1 MRNKANFRWRR
12 VGRGPGDGGRWV
24 ECAKRSQF
32 RAVPAGT
39 RSWGR
44 GPWRAIVQSKAN
56 LGVGV
61 RKWARRRQIWDPC
74 RGRWC
79 KTKPIP
85 AMAGGAGL
93 NDGDSGVPPSPL
105 WPLAFPGPVVQTKPI
120 CLGAIWRANAVWKE
134 SYDKL
139 DPRMAPAEQS
149 QFPPPPQWPGT
160 GMAACAVG
168 GTHRAKRTQYPA
180 GPGGRGASGCR
191 AKQTQFGGRRDGG
204 EMCETNPIGEEV
216 PSVKCQVPSQPSRAS
231 RLRGLPTSDFTLH
244 TSAGPPADSLYKRCD
259 SRGKNG
265 VDSWTATGTMG
276 KSQEIL

>member
-1 MRNKANFRWRR
+1 MRTR
-12 VGRGPGDGGRWV
+12 VKRAKQSQFPVAPGGTRPGGRGPMGRVRKTKPIPSRARWDEVLGTRAV
-24 ECAKRSQF
+24 EGNRAKQSQF
-32 RAVPAGT
+32 
-39 RSWGR
+39 GR
-44 GPWRAIVQSKAN
+44 RCPEMGA
-56 LGVGV
+56 
-61 RKWARRRQIWDPC
+61 RRQIWDPC

-180 GPGGRGASGCR
+180 GPGGAGRWAVAPSKLNLAAGGTEGKC
-191 AKQTQFGGRRDGG
+191 AKRTQLGR
-204 EMCETNPIGEEV
+204 
-216 PSVKCQVPSQPSRAS
+216 KFQV
-231 RLRGLPTSDFTLH
+231 
-244 TSAGPPADSLYKRCD
+244 
-259 SRGKNG
+259 
-265 VDSWTATGTMG
+265 
-276 KSQEIL
+276 